1 MSWRAFFTA
10 SPSRRPCAGLAD
22 ALPDATRIAGYA
34 RAFTPD
40 AVQLAYQICVQG
52 RADMALAPDETTG
65 FAMTLLR
72 LLAFEPGAGPS
83 AEAKPAVRAA
93 ARDTPGSGG
102 RATSTS
108 GEVASQA
115 ISPAVGAPTA
125 PLVATAEAGP
135 RAAAAEPLQIGD
147 WPAFVAGLKLSGI
160 GLQLAAQ
167 TELKAIAG
175 NEIVL
180 AVPEAAR
187 HLIDKAYTDKLKAAL
202 DEALGR
208 RIRLRFDVDAA
219 AGATLAAQE
228 KRERAEAKAKTEAAF
243 RDDPFVQDVLSR
255 FDATIKTESIKPNS

>member
-1 MSWRAFFTA
+1 
-10 SPSRRPCAGLAD
+10 
-22 ALPDATRIAGYA
+22 
-34 RAFTPD
+34 
-40 AVQLAYQICVQG
+40 
-52 RADMALAPDETTG
+52 MALAPDEQTG
-65 FAMTLLR
+65 FSMTLLR
-72 LLAFEPGAGPS
+72 LLAFEPAAGSS
-83 AEAKPAVRAA
+83 ADAKPPVRAVPREA
-93 ARDTPGSGG
+93 A
-102 RATSTS
+102 STS
-108 GEVASQA
+108 G
-115 ISPAVGAPTA
+115 PTTSRA
-125 PLVATAEAGP
+125 PLPASDLLAEARVAP
-135 RAAAAEPLQIGD
+135 APAQSSAAALAPLQIAD

-160 GLQLAAQ
+160 ALQLAAQ

-208 RIRLRFDVDAA
+208 RVRLRFDVDAV

-228 KRERAEAKAKTEAAF
+228 KRERAEVKAKTEAAF